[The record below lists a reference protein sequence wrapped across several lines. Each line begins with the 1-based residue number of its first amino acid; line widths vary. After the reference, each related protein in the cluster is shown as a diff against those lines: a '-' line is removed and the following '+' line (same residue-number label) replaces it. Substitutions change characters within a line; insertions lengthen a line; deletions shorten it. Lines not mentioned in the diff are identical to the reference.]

1 MAFWDFLKVFR
12 GGKKPEPAPAPGTA
26 AVPAAPAPA
35 RQEAASAPAAH
46 PTRPAEAA
54 GTAAVPAAPGV
65 RPGDFLPIARD
76 DLLKQGEEVRRTGG
90 WMWFG
95 RRDMIPPPTDPR
107 TMLIDRGMLTQG
119 FLTAEELAE
128 MHRVGDEWDKYANRL
143 HHVQV
148 KAGQSAEQAV
158 EADRAARAELKA
170 RKKAEA
176 AERKRQRAEAVAR
189 RKATD
194 IIFVG
199 KGVSARMNDRT
210 SDPDKLKTAGLP
222 VLHTPADVAAA
233 LGLTIGRLRWLC
245 YHTEAATRIHYVQ
258 FEVPKKSGGTR
269 TLSAPHR
276 TLAAA
281 QEWILANVLAPLPVE
296 VAAHGFVPNR
306 STLTNATPHA
316 GKDVVINL
324 DLEGFFPAIGFA
336 RVRHVFRRL
345 GYSGAVATLLAL
357 LCTECPRR
365 RVVYAGTP
373 YFVAT
378 GPRGLPQG
386 ACTSPA
392 LSNQVARRLDRRLS
406 GLAEKLGL
414 TYTRYADDLTFSAGP
429 GFRDKVGYLIA
440 RVRHIAED
448 EGFAVNPKKTR
459 VQRPESRQ
467 TVTGLVVNAAPAV
480 PRDIVRR
487 LRAILHRAKTEGL
500 AAQNRESHPNFRGW
514 VEGMIAYIAMARPDV
529 GAKLRAQFE
538 TLS

>member
-1 MAFWDFLKVFR
+1 
-12 GGKKPEPAPAPGTA
+12 
-26 AVPAAPAPA
+26 
-35 RQEAASAPAAH
+35 
-46 PTRPAEAA
+46 
-54 GTAAVPAAPGV
+54 
-65 RPGDFLPIARD
+65 
-76 DLLKQGEEVRRTGG
+76 
-90 WMWFG
+90 
-95 RRDMIPPPTDPR
+95 
-107 TMLIDRGMLTQG
+107 
-119 FLTAEELAE
+119 
-128 MHRVGDEWDKYANRL
+128 
-143 HHVQV
+143 
-148 KAGQSAEQAV
+148 
-158 EADRAARAELKA
+158 
-170 RKKAEA
+170 
-176 AERKRQRAEAVAR
+176 
-189 RKATD
+189 
-194 IIFVG
+194 
-199 KGVSARMNDRT
+199 
-210 SDPDKLKTAGLP
+210 
-222 VLHTPADVAAA
+222 
-233 LGLTIGRLRWLC
+233 
-245 YHTEAATRIHYVQ
+245 
-258 FEVPKKSGGTR
+258 
-269 TLSAPHR
+269 
-276 TLAAA
+276 
-281 QEWILANVLAPLPVE
+281 
-296 VAAHGFVPNR
+296 
-306 STLTNATPHA
+306 
-316 GKDVVINL
+316 
-324 DLEGFFPAIGFA
+324 
-336 RVRHVFRRL
+336 
-345 GYSGAVATLLAL
+345 VATLLGL